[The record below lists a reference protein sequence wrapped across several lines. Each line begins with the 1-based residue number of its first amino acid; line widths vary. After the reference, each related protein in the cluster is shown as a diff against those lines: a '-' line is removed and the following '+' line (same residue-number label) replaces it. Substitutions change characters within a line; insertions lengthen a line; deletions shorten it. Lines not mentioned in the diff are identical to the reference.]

1 MSEPP
6 PRLGQ
11 RVSYAGVLCTV
22 RYTGP
27 VAGTTGSWLGVE
39 WDDGTRGKHDG
50 SHKGVRYF
58 ACLSKSSTAASFIRP
73 TRPRDFP
80 QGFLSAIREKYL
92 GGDDQSL
99 QDKNGPQIKI
109 SGTKVAEEVGFDK
122 IWSKLSRVEHL
133 KTVIVDGLRVAVAK
147 TDEEGESIA
156 ASCPSIVHL
165 DLSRNLFETIGPVV
179 DICSELR
186 GLRRLSING
195 NRFSHLLRDESLNRM
210 RDAFAD
216 VTELSLEET
225 LLSWEEL
232 CAVATRCPSLV
243 TFDAGSNQL
252 SSLPL
257 VDYAHLPSTL
267 TSLNLEF
274 NDFTAL
280 SDLSGLTPLTSLRNL
295 HLKGNN
301 MATISSQEPNET
313 AATSAAAPVFPHS
326 IQYLDLSYNDV
337 ATWSFVDALAIHFPG
352 LTGLRLSHNPVY
364 DAVSDDNKG
373 ASSSSSSS
381 EESHMFTI
389 GRLANLKNLNFAA
402 VNTADRSNAEM
413 FYLSRIAKQLATV
426 PEAAE
431 STILAQHPRY
441 TQLCHLYGEP
451 EVIRRNE
458 INPSFLE
465 ARLVTVV
472 FHRACEEGEYKDKDK
487 EISRRIPKSF
497 DIYAVRGIAG
507 TIFGMSPL
515 KLQLIWETGEWDP
528 VAGYDDGDGDG
539 ESSGEEEEQQRNYE
553 EASGQA
559 DGDDQGESGGGG
571 VGRGIGD
578 TGDSEDRNGKSGR
591 WVKREV
597 VLRDGPKQLGYCV
610 DGLDVRIRV
619 EPV

>member
-1 MSEPP
+1 MSESP

-11 RVSYAGVLCTV
+11 RVSYAGALCTV

-58 ACLSKSSTAASFIRP
+58 TCLSKSPTAASFVRP
-73 TRPRDFP
+73 SRPRDHP
-80 QGFLSAIREKYL
+80 QGFLSALREKYL
-92 GGDDQSL
+92 GGDDQSS
-99 QDKNGPQIKI
+99 QEKNGPQIRI

-122 IWSKLSRVEHL
+122 IWKRLAQVEDL
-133 KTVIVDGLRVAVAK
+133 RTVIVDGLRVAVAK
-147 TDEEGESIA
+147 TEAEESIA

-186 GLRRLSING
+186 GLRKLSIDG
-195 NRFSHLLRDESLNRM
+195 NRFGHLLRDESLNRM

-216 VTELSLEET
+216 VTELSLQET
-225 LLSWEEL
+225 LLTWEEL
-232 CAVATRCPSLV
+232 CAVAARCPSLV
-243 TFDAGSNQL
+243 TFNAGSNQL
-252 SSLPL
+252 TSLPL

-280 SDLSGLTPLTSLRNL
+280 SDLSSLTSLTSLRNL

-301 MATISSQEPNET
+301 MAAISSPEPNE
-313 AATSAAAPVFPHS
+313 AATAPVFPPS
-326 IQYLDLSYNDV
+326 VQYLDLSYNEV

-364 DAVSDDNKG
+364 DAVSDDDKG
-373 ASSSSSSS
+373 ASSSSSS
-381 EESHMFTI
+381 EESHMITI

-402 VNTADRSNAEM
+402 VKTADRSNAEM

-426 PEAAE
+426 PESAE

-441 TQLCHLYGEP
+441 AQLCHLYGEP
-451 EVIRRNE
+451 DVIRRNE

-472 FHRACEEGEYKDKDK
+472 FHSPGKEGADADT
-487 EISRRIPKSF
+487 SRRIPKSF

-507 TIFGMSPL
+507 TLFGMSPL

-528 VAGYDDGDGDG
+528 VAGYEDGDGDG
-539 ESSGEEEEQQRNYE
+539 ESSGEEEQQQQQRDGKLSSH
-553 EASGQA
+553 AGG
-559 DGDDQGESGGGG
+559 DGDERDGG
-571 VGRGIGD
+571 
-578 TGDSEDRNGKSGR
+578 GKSGR

-619 EPV
+619 EPL